1 MVGIHRLAMKAAS
14 DNFRTAKFV
23 RFQGVMKR
31 LKAKGVEVLLYEPL
45 PTEDLFLHTEVV
57 RDLDEFKERSD
68 VIVGNRRTQDIA
80 DVEDKVYTRD
90 LFGSD

>member
-1 MVGIHRLAMKAAS
+1 
-14 DNFRTAKFV
+14 
-23 RFQGVMKR
+23 MKR

-45 PTEDLFLHTEVV
+45 LTEDFFFHTEVV
-57 RDLDEFKERSD
+57 RDLDEFKERCD
-68 VIVGNRRTQDIA
+68 VIAANRRTHDIA